1 MMIMMPMTIEEYQ
14 AKKAALHD
22 KWIFD
27 EITDSEYEEGLAILD
42 KKFISEKKDAN

>member
-1 MMIMMPMTIEEYQ
+1 MMIMMHMTIEEYQ
-14 AKKAALHD
+14 TKKAALDD

-42 KKFISEKKDAN
+42 KKFISEKKDVN